1 MPKSQKNNTI
11 LLHLPRQSCSLYE
24 KQDRASSVSWCTHS
38 EHPHTSEPHSE
49 LHKLKRHIRIL
60 KQEKHELYFIT
71 QIPLKSL
78 IVARTSPAAEVEQ
91 PAPLL
96 AAVFRKGRAQTL
108 PSQAD
113 FPPLSRKSHEHPLRV
128 LYGPVLSFLLLSP
141 RGAMATF
148 SCLFNDCGWTIN
160 ILHTSKHST
169 TPTSCCR
176 LNSEGDGKD
185 SFTKKKKRER
195 HELENR
201 VRILIHHHVRA
212 RFKHTKE

>member
-1 MPKSQKNNTI
+1 MFRSCKSTSSCLVINTLCVYPFYI
-11 LLHLPRQSCSLYE
+11 TCQNHKRITQFCFICRGSLVHFMRNRIEHLQSPGAPTQNTHTHLSHT
-24 KQDRASSVSWCTHS
+24 ANCTNSNGTH
-38 EHPHTSEPHSE
+38 
-49 LHKLKRHIRIL
+49 
-60 KQEKHELYFIT
+60 EKHEPYFIT

-113 FPPLSRKSHEHPLRV
+113 FPSLSRKSHEHPLRV

-148 SCLFNDCGWTIN
+148 SCLFNDCG
-160 ILHTSKHST
+160 
-169 TPTSCCR
+169 
-176 LNSEGDGKD
+176 
-185 SFTKKKKRER
+185 
-195 HELENR
+195 
-201 VRILIHHHVRA
+201 
-212 RFKHTKE
+212 